1 MTNINKWLTFNY
13 EITGNLITSNQIE
26 LACIKFYKDVLTHL
40 KDDQYILIIF
50 RIKTSDN
57 LYRNIS
63 TFQTISK
70 LNIKEF
76 INICN
81 EYWLIKTEN
90 YIQEEI
96 IEIKFNYKIIG
107 GSLSITTS
115 KINSLNNKLD
125 KPKLLKFKSF
135 NFPQTMDITQWGNV
149 HFMLNDSEA
158 IVYKFRSKAQYH
170 IKFDNTRHECGVLNM
185 L

>member
-96 IEIKFNYKIIG
+96 IEIIFNYKIIG

-115 KINSLNNKLD
+115 KINSLTIN
-125 KPKLLKFKSF
+125 
-135 NFPQTMDITQWGNV
+135 
-149 HFMLNDSEA
+149 
-158 IVYKFRSKAQYH
+158 
-170 IKFDNTRHECGVLNM
+170 
-185 L
+185 